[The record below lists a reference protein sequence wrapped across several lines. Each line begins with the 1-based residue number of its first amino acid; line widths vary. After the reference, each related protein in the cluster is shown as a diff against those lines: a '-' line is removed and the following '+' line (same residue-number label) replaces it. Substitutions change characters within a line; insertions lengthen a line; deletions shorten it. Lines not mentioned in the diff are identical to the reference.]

1 MLGQTNKYRSTIRL
15 SFIRLSIPPWIRSFR
30 EKVTGAPATFSATQ
44 HFKPEYDLAGELL
57 SSRVTIAVQNGDR
70 PIYFTGIAATM
81 ERPGFVTL
89 SIPPEERWSDSLR
102 WLTRE
107 QQERFA
113 TAEFFTMLQMQITGR
128 YLKLPP
134 HSPQK

>member
-1 MLGQTNKYRSTIRL
+1 MGGQTNKYRATIRL
-15 SFIRLSIPPWIRSFR
+15 SHIRLSKVLCVRSSR
-30 EKVTGAPATFSATQ
+30 EKLTGTPPTFAATQ
-44 HFKPEYDLAGELL
+44 HFKPEYDSAGELL

-70 PIYFTGIAATM
+70 PIYFTGIIATM

-89 SIPPEERWSDSLR
+89 SIPPEEQWSESLR

-113 TAEFFTMLQMQITGR
+113 TANCFKMLQMQITGR
-128 YLKLPP
+128 YLRLLQRVPP
-134 HSPQK
+134 K

>member
-1 MLGQTNKYRSTIRL
+1 MLCV
-15 SFIRLSIPPWIRSFR
+15 RSFR
-30 EKVTGAPATFSATQ
+30 EKVTGTPPMFAATQ

-70 PIYFTGIAATM
+70 PIYFTGITATM
-81 ERPGFVTL
+81 KRPGFVTL
-89 SIPPEERWSDSLR
+89 SIPPEEQWSDSLR

-113 TAEFFTMLQMQITGR
+113 TAEFFTMLQIQITGR
-128 YLKLPP
+128 FLKLPQR
-134 HSPQK
+134 SPPK